1 MTQEFIDALKKN
13 LKEHTGSRLMGW
25 LFTFIIAN
33 YVFMNAEEA
42 YKENEEV
49 ILQVKGKLDESDYC
63 YISGFNNGLSR
74 GKDIFG
80 KDLEF

>member
-1 MTQEFIDALKKN
+1 MTKEFIEALKKN
-13 LKEHTGSRLMGW
+13 LKENTGARLMGW

-33 YVFMNAEEA
+33 YVFMTAEEA

-49 ILQVKGKLDESDYC
+49 ILQVKKKLDESDYS
-63 YISGFNNGLSR
+63 YICGFNNGLSR